1 MPAHYFEP
9 LLVPKLELPRS
20 NSTLLPRPHLRE
32 FLDKC
37 QEYKLTLLSGPAGYG
52 KTTLVGQWIAVRK
65 ERADFPDVACLTLD
79 EDDNDPIRFWRYVI
93 AACQAF
99 RERLG
104 REALELLFAHR
115 LPPFKPLET
124 MLVALLNELS
134 HLDRPALLVLDDV
147 QVIDSPQVIASLTFF
162 LEHLPSSFHLML
174 LTRGDPPF
182 SLMRLHARNE
192 VLDLYPP
199 ALRFTLEETR
209 AFFAQELSFPLSQ
222 KVLRQIDER
231 LDG

>member
-1 MPAHYFEP
+1 MI
-9 LLVPKLELPRS
+9 
-20 NSTLLPRPHLRE
+20 
-32 FLDKC
+32 
-37 QEYKLTLLSGPAGYG
+37 
-52 KTTLVGQWIAVRK
+52 TTLFASGVMSLPLARLSVNALGGRLWNS
-65 ERADFPDVACLTLD
+65 CL
-79 EDDNDPIRFWRYVI
+79 PIV
-93 AACQAF
+93 CH
-99 RERLG
+99 L
-104 REALELLFAHR
+104 
-115 LPPFKPLET
+115 KPLET

-182 SLMRLHARNE
+182 SLVRLHARNE